1 VVRALLGDGRRVV
14 VLDDLSAGN
23 PGAVPVEVPL
33 VRASVTDAAA
43 VRRALDRYAVTGVIH
58 LAGRKSVP
66 ESLARPL
73 TYYQQNVGG
82 TLALLEAMTDVGVG
96 QIVLSSSAAVYGAP
110 GGDLVS
116 EDAAPEP
123 LNPYGA
129 SKLVCEWLVADAARV
144 HGLRHLI
151 LRYFNVAGATMVG
164 PPCPPGIGLLACA
177 VDAVARGARPVVFG
191 RDYPTPDGS
200 CVRDFVHVLDVAS
213 AHALAADA
221 LEAGFGTGVYNI
233 GCGIGYSVE
242 QVLDRIRQ
250 VTGVGFEEETRAR
263 RSGDPARV
271 VASIDNIRRELGWR
285 PRYGLTE
292 MVRSQWEAHLGTVRH
307 ARPSGA
313 GRRRY
318 HPPPP
323 VPEPATAVP
332 DSADHQTRPPT
343 GRPAR
348 IVVLSA
354 SIGAGHD
361 GAAGELAARLAQ
373 RDFQVDQMDLVSV
386 FPRRLGVFLRS
397 RYRGMLTRHQ
407 WIYKILFR
415 IACTFDGAAP
425 ITRALLRPMRQRL
438 LRVLPPDT
446 CAVVSTYPLGA
457 QILGP
462 LRQSGR
468 LAVPVINYLT
478 DFAVHPIW
486 VAPGI
491 DVHCAAHEVSRA
503 QARDLGAGDT
513 RLAGRLVPASFRP
526 ASDGTKRQARQRLGL
541 PSPARLALLVA
552 GSWGVGQVEA
562 TVAEVAGSGA
572 AIPVV
577 VCGRN
582 TTLYRRLRRQGVA
595 HVFGWVDDMLSLL
608 QSVDVLVENAGGL
621 TALEAMAC
629 GVPVATYRPIA
640 GHGTA
645 NAASMAQ
652 AGVARWIRA
661 PEALG
666 PALVELIE
674 GGPGQHQRQA
684 GLALFE
690 SDPATVVADFAKAG
704 SSERRDNH
712 GDRSVG

>member
-1 VVRALLGDGRRVV
+1 V
-14 VLDDLSAGN
+14 
-23 PGAVPVEVPL
+23 
-33 VRASVTDAAA
+33 
-43 VRRALDRYAVTGVIH
+43 
-58 LAGRKSVP
+58 
-66 ESLARPL
+66 
-73 TYYQQNVGG
+73 
-82 TLALLEAMTDVGVG
+82 
-96 QIVLSSSAAVYGAP
+96 
-110 GGDLVS
+110 
-116 EDAAPEP
+116 
-123 LNPYGA
+123 
-129 SKLVCEWLVADAARV
+129 
-144 HGLRHLI
+144 
-151 LRYFNVAGATMVG
+151 
-164 PPCPPGIGLLACA
+164 
-177 VDAVARGARPVVFG
+177 
-191 RDYPTPDGS
+191 RDY
-200 CVRDFVHVLDVAS
+200 VHVLDVAS

-221 LEAGFGTGVYNI
+221 LEAGFGIGAYNV
-233 GCGIGYSVE
+233 GCGMGYSVE

-250 VTGVGFEEETRAR
+250 VTGVGFEEETRAG

-271 VASIDNIRRELGWR
+271 VASIEKIRRELGWR

-292 MVRSQWEAHLGTVRH
+292 MVRSQWEAHLAAVRH
-307 ARPSGA
+307 ARPHGA
-313 GRRRY
+313 GRRGY
-318 HPPPP
+318 HPPP
-323 VPEPATAVP
+323 EPTNSATES
-332 DSADHQTRPPT
+332 DSAEHENQPPT
-343 GRPAR
+343 GRDGGPAR

-361 GAAGELAARLAQ
+361 GVARELAARLAQ
-373 RDFQVDQMDLVSV
+373 RGFQVDCMDLLSV
-386 FPRRLGVFLRS
+386 FPDWLGVLLRNA
-397 RYRGMLTRHQ
+397 YRGMVTRHP
-407 WIYKILFR
+407 WLYDLLFR
-415 IACTFDGAAP
+415 IACTFNGAAP

-438 LRVLPPDT
+438 LRWLPPDT
-446 CAVVSTYPLGA
+446 SAVVSTYPLGA

-462 LRQSGR
+462 LRQSGH
-468 LAVPVINYLT
+468 LAAPVISYLT

-503 QARDLGAGDT
+503 QARDLGAVDT
-513 RLAGRLVPASFRP
+513 RLAGRLVSASFRP
-526 ASDGTKRQARQRLGL
+526 ASDGAKRQARQRLGL
-541 PSPARLALLVA
+541 PSPGRLALLVA

-577 VCGRN
+577 VCGQN
-582 TTLYRRLRRQGVA
+582 TSLYRRLRRQGVA

-621 TALEAMAC
+621 TSVEAMAC

-645 NAASMAQ
+645 NAASMAR

-704 SSERRDNH
+704 SSERRDNR
-712 GDRSVG
+712 GDGPVG